1 MQTEPTPIYVRRK
14 SCLFVDCMY
23 VRMCACVHVRM
34 YQARQGNHKRQ
45 SGVRQR
51 KPMNPALAV
60 AHGRAFFSLNRRRA
74 AERNK
79 IKKNKEQPERSNQQP
94 NPLHVRQSA
103 RQTDT
108 DRPPPLNHTSM
119 YPPEPIS
126 RDASRITMREK
137 LPGFRLCTIHELRKN
152 SNWPTRHATGGICR
166 LVLVTMANKGA

>member
-14 SCLFVDCMY
+14 SCLFVECTY
-23 VRMCACVHVRM
+23 VRMCPCVHVRE

-51 KPMNPALAV
+51 KPMNPALAA

-79 IKKNKEQPERSNQQP
+79 IKKNKERPERSNQQP

-108 DRPPPLNHTSM
+108 DRPPLLTTQVCI
-119 YPPEPIS
+119 PPNRSPGMPRES
-126 RDASRITMREK
+126 R
-137 LPGFRLCTIHELRKN
+137 CVKN
-152 SNWPTRHATGGICR
+152 CRAFAYAQYMNSGKTATGQRDTRREAYVNRCW
-166 LVLVTMANKGA
+166 